1 MVKCWACW
9 QENSTPEDPLI
20 RPCLGCRDPEL
31 QYIHSSCIDKFLSLQ
46 AKKALVLDDVEKA
59 NSVARCTRCM
69 YQYSIVRS
77 PLSISKCIRGEPLI
91 FLGLLFLFLVTSV
104 LTEYCLSLIVLCLE
118 LWEFLPNLIVSDGQD
133 AVDSYYQ
140 SLRYTLVTASL
151 AIMLSQLL
159 QAFCWT
165 KVYTYCRRLRSV
177 HVVSALSEDGKKHR
191 FSKGYR

>member
-1 MVKCWACW
+1 
-9 QENSTPEDPLI
+9 
-20 RPCLGCRDPEL
+20 
-31 QYIHSSCIDKFLSLQ
+31 
-46 AKKALVLDDVEKA
+46 
-59 NSVARCTRCM
+59 M

-118 LWEFLPNLIVSDGQD
+118 LYVFLHFIYILGGRWEFLPNLIVSDGQD